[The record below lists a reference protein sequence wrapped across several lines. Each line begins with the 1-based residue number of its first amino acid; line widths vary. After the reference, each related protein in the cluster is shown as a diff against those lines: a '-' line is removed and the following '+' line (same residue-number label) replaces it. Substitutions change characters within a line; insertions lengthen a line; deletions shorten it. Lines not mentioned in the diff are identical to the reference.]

1 MMMISNLFIYKATQ
15 IYKNLEIYTFDERLN

>member
-1 MMMISNLFIYKATQ
+1 MMMISNLFIYKATK